1 MGNMVEFR
9 VVRVGVALLVAFIA
23 VALVLR
29 VGDDARSSLAAR
41 SDRSS
46 QAGAATGIDPATG
59 RPYTSEIA
67 EGSYANAAVPMP
79 LLPPAGLAR
88 SSIVPLPADAVPV
101 RLTDWMAGDTYSIVV
116 NVPMTE
122 FVEGQYQNFLA
133 TGWAVMP
140 TSREVVGG
148 FAYMRIA
155 SGEAWADVSY
165 KLQLSG
171 GIPIEDLA
179 RASEGNDLPLN
190 IVITVDQRPGL
201 PPGPEAI
208 TDLAP
213 LAPVG
218 PTVGAS

>member
-1 MGNMVEFR
+1 MVEFR
-9 VVRVGVALLVAFIA
+9 VVRVGVALLVTFIA
-23 VALVLR
+23 VVLVLR
-29 VGDDARSSLAAR
+29 VGDDAQSSLATR

-46 QAGAATGIDPATG
+46 QAAPTGIDPATG
-59 RPYTSEIA
+59 RPYAPEMA
-67 EGSYANAAVPMP
+67 VGNYANAAVPMP

-88 SSIVPLPADAVPV
+88 SSVVPLPADAVPV
-101 RLTDWMAGDTYSIVV
+101 RFTDWMAGDTYSIVV

-155 SGEAWADVSY
+155 SGEAWADVSFN
-165 KLQLSG
+165 LQLSG
-171 GIPIEDLA
+171 DIPIEDLA

-201 PPGPEAI
+201 PPGPQVI
-208 TDLAP
+208 SDLAP